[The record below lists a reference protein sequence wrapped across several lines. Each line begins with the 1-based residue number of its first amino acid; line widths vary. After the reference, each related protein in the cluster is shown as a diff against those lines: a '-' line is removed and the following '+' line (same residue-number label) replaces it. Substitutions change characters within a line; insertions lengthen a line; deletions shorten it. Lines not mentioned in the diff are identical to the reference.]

1 MFAVSRYTQA
11 ATLPLGDRRTTHTI
25 KSFDSVSEELS
36 AVGSVHYKW
45 LITVCACKRPP
56 PSLHAGEQRQE
67 TPRSSPQVQ
76 ATHTSLRAEPS
87 PRCSGNHHWLLT
99 VKFLVSVGA
108 TCER

>member
-67 TPRSSPQVQ
+67 TSQLTPS
-76 ATHTSLRAEPS
+76 TSYPHV
-87 PRCSGNHHWLLT
+87 PPG
-99 VKFLVSVGA
+99 
-108 TCER
+108 